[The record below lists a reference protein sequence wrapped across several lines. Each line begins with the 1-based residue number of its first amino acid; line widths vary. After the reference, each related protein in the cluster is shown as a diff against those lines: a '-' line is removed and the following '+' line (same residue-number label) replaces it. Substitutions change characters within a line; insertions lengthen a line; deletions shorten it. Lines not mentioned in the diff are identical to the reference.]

1 MSKDKKTENKEIIKE
16 LLERLSFNFDSDV
29 LDEET
34 KINMAINKRVL
45 SQLKK
50 SLRSL
55 NNG

>member
-16 LLERLSFNFDSDV
+16 LSERLSFNLDSDV

-50 SLRSL
+50 SLR
-55 NNG
+55 G

>member
-16 LLERLSFNFDSDV
+16 LSERLSFNFDSDV

-50 SLRSL
+50 SLR
-55 NNG
+55 G